1 MDIMPIVISI
11 TVFGSIKIQA
21 IGLQPHRWKYL
32 ERIMYEISFVETEEQ
47 LKQVLDFCYNILY
60 CTPVEFAVQ
69 SLEQHLRDAE
79 NYRYEDWKERLE
91 NDNKLLVYAH
101 ENGHVISAVL
111 GRRETAESLVC
122 GFAACEAGH
131 RRQGITGRLMDRFE
145 EEANRAG
152 FRYITLGSDADGF
165 YEKCGCRKICETEG
179 QNIYQKLL

>member
-32 ERIMYEISFVETEEQ
+32 ERIMYQISFVETEEQ
-47 LKQVLDFCYNILY
+47 L
-60 CTPVEFAVQ
+60 FADT

-131 RRQGITGRLMDRFE
+131 RRQGITGRLMNRFE
-145 EEANRAG
+145 EEAIRAG

-165 YEKCGCRKICETEG
+165 YEKCGYRKICETEG

>member
-32 ERIMYEISFVETEEQ
+32 ERIMYQISFVETEEQ

-131 RRQGITGRLMDRFE
+131 RRQGITGRLMNRFE
-145 EEANRAG
+145 EEAIRAG

-165 YEKCGCRKICETEG
+165 YEKCGYRKICETDG